1 MNILEMR
8 GIEKS
13 FHGVKVLKDVDF
25 SVKSGEV
32 HALCGENGA
41 GKSTLMKILI
51 GIYKSDKGKV
61 VFKEKQIQASAT
73 VMEIQ
78 QMGISMIFQELN
90 LLNEL
95 TVAQNIFLMREKTKK
110 SGMLNEKEM
119 IEKAGAL
126 LAELEP
132 IDPTEKVRELGIAQ
146 KQIVEIAKAISY
158 NADLRIMDEPTAVLT
173 KKEVD
178 LLFGLIRKLKERGVT
193 IIYISHRLPEIVEI
207 CDRITVLRDGAIVE
221 TRDLVGVTQRDIA
234 RMMVGREVEIAKVEE
249 FDPVGK
255 KEALRVENLSAGN
268 LVKNV
273 SFSLTEGEILGFYGL
288 VGAGR
293 SEMAET
299 IFGIRKRDG
308 GEVYVRGEKT
318 EIFEP
323 KDAIAQK
330 IAFVTEDRR
339 GSGLFEKRSI
349 VENLTTVKNVMDPS
363 RILNK
368 KQEMEIT
375 KEMTEAFHIKYDSE
389 ETEVINLSGGN
400 QQKIVFG
407 KWVAGDAD
415 IYIFDEPTR
424 GVDVGARKEIYNY
437 IGDMAREGKAIIIIS
452 SDITELL
459 ETANRIIVMYQGVI
473 TGELSHDESSEERI
487 MMFATG
493 IEGNERMVGN
503 Q

>member
-13 FHGVKVLKDVDF
+13 FHGVKVLKEVDF

-51 GIYKSDKGKV
+51 GIYKSDRGKILFKGN
-61 VFKEKQIQASAT
+61 QIPAAAN
-73 VMEIQ
+73 VMDIQ

-95 TVAQNIFLMREKTKK
+95 TVAQNIFLMRERTKK
-110 SGMLNEKEM
+110 SGVLNEKEM
-119 IEKAGAL
+119 IERAGAL
-126 LAELEP
+126 LADLEP
-132 IDPTEKVRELGIAQ
+132 IDPTAKVRELGIAQ

-158 NADLRIMDEPTAVLT
+158 NADLLVMDEPTAVLT

-178 LLFGLIRKLKERGVT
+178 MLFGLIRKLKERGVT

-207 CDRITVLRDGAIVE
+207 CDRITVLRDGAVVE
-221 TRDLVGVTQRDIA
+221 TREVAGITQRDIA
-234 RMMVGREVEIAKVEE
+234 RMMVGRDVEIAKVKKFNPE
-249 FDPVGK
+249 GK
-255 KEALRVENLSAGN
+255 QEALRVENLSAGN
-268 LVKNV
+268 IVKNV
-273 SFSLTEGEILGFYGL
+273 SFSLFEGEILGFYGL

-299 IFGIRKRDG
+299 VFGVRKRDA
-308 GEVYVRGEKT
+308 GEIFIRGEKV
-318 EIFEP
+318 EILEP
-323 KDAIAQK
+323 KDAIANK

-349 VENLTTVKNVMDPS
+349 VENLTTVKNVMDS
-363 RILNK
+363 SHLVNK

-375 KEMTEAFHIKYDSE
+375 KEMTDAFRIKYDSE
-389 ETEVINLSGGN
+389 ESEVINLSGGN

-424 GVDVGARKEIYNY
+424 GVDVGARKEIYSY
-437 IGDMAREGKAIIIIS
+437 IGDMAHNGKAIIIIS

-459 ETANRIIVMYQGVI
+459 ETANRIMIMYQGVI
-473 TGELSHDESSEERI
+473 TGEVSHDEASEEKI
-487 MMFATG
+487 MLFATG
-493 IEGNERMVGN
+493 IERKGEG